1 MVCSYPIIKKLK
13 AIAPDGGHKYIIWKI
28 IIILI
33 MSVLKVKIE
42 GQRIR
47 YEVSKVRFSEDD
59 LQKANAWRWNDEKK
73 SLYRY
78 ENKLDILQDYD
89 TFDSFVAGVAIQDNG
104 EIYYELGGVKGE
116 IVKPNVLS
124 ALTHPILTAI
134 DDANDGD
141 GLTLVSADVY
151 DNENT
156 IYEYIVEVG
165 DRDAFDETLL
175 EIITIND
182 PITNEEYIVELRYDG
197 KKMIG
202 GTDGLSFREPASD
215 KSMFMLTVPKD
226 YADALGLGE
235 NRKLDNLL
243 RFEDFIKEENQKGRK
258 KPFNKV
264 KSVKDYMKIRE
275 DYIHSFIDEHERGVE
290 PEEEE

>member
-1 MVCSYPIIKKLK
+1 M
-13 AIAPDGGHKYIIWKI
+13 G
-28 IIILI
+28 
-33 MSVLKVKIE
+33 VLKVKVA

-59 LQKANAWRWNDEKK
+59 LQKANAWRWDDEKK

-104 EIYYELGGVKGE
+104 GIYYELGGVKGE

-124 ALTHPILTAI
+124 ALNHPILVAI
-134 DDANDGD
+134 DNANDGD
-141 GLTLVSADVY
+141 GLTLVSADVF
-151 DNENT
+151 DEENT

-165 DRDAFDETLL
+165 DGDLFDGSLL
-175 EIITIND
+175 EIITVSD
-182 PITNEEYIVELRYDG
+182 PITSVEYIVELRYDG
-197 KKMIG
+197 KKMKMIG
-202 GTDGLSFREPASD
+202 GADGLSFSEPATD
-215 KSMFMLTVPKD
+215 KSMFMLTVPND
-226 YADALGLGE
+226 YAVAIGLGE

-243 RFEDFIKEENQKGRK
+243 RFDDFIKEEKQKVGK
-258 KPFNKV
+258 KSAKNYV
-264 KSVKDYMKIRE
+264 KIRE

-290 PEEEE
+290 PDEEE

>member
-1 MVCSYPIIKKLK
+1 
-13 AIAPDGGHKYIIWKI
+13 
-28 IIILI
+28 
-33 MSVLKVKIE
+33 MSVLKVKVA

-59 LQKANAWRWNDEKK
+59 LQKANAWRWDDEKK

-78 ENKLDILQDYD
+78 DYKLDILQDYD
-89 TFDSFVAGVAIQDNG
+89 TFDNFVAGVAIQHNG
-104 EIYYELGGVKGE
+104 GIYYELGCDKGE
-116 IVKPNVLS
+116 VVKPNVLS

-134 DDANDGD
+134 DDANNGD

-156 IYEYIVEVG
+156 IYEYIIEVG
-165 DRDAFDETLL
+165 DGETFDASLL
-175 EIITIND
+175 EIITISD
-182 PITNEEYIVELRYDG
+182 PITSVEYIVELRYDG

-202 GTDGLSFREPASD
+202 GAGADGLSFSEPATD
-215 KSMFMLTVPKD
+215 KSMFMLTVPND
-226 YADALGLGE
+226 YAAAIGLGE

-243 RFEDFIKEENQKGRK
+243 RFDEFIKEECSKVRK
-258 KPFNKV
+258 RH
-264 KSVKDYMKIRE
+264 KDSKEYIKIRE

-290 PEEEE
+290 PDEEE

>member
-1 MVCSYPIIKKLK
+1 
-13 AIAPDGGHKYIIWKI
+13 
-28 IIILI
+28 
-33 MSVLKVKIE
+33 MSVLKVKVA

-59 LQKANAWRWNDEKK
+59 LQKANAWRWDDEKK

-78 ENKLDILQDYD
+78 DNKLDILRDYD
-89 TFDSFVAGVAIQDNG
+89 TFDNFVAGVAIQDNG

-156 IYEYIVEVG
+156 IYEYIIEVG
-165 DRDAFDETLL
+165 DGELFDGSLL
-175 EIITIND
+175 EIITVSD
-182 PITNEEYIVELRYDG
+182 PITSVEYIVELRYDG

-202 GTDGLSFREPASD
+202 ADGLSFSEPATD
-215 KSMFMLTVPKD
+215 KSMFMLTVPND
-226 YADALGLGE
+226 YAVALGLGE

-243 RFEDFIKEENQKGRK
+243 RFDDFIKEENTKVVK
-258 KPFNKV
+258 KRNKV
-264 KSVKDYMKIRE
+264 KSMKDYVKVRE
-275 DYIHSFIDEHERGVE
+275 DYIHSFIDEHEPDHDL
-290 PEEEE
+290 PEEE

>member
-1 MVCSYPIIKKLK
+1 
-13 AIAPDGGHKYIIWKI
+13 
-28 IIILI
+28 
-33 MSVLKVKIE
+33 MSVLKVKVA

-78 ENKLDILQDYD
+78 DNKLDILRDYD
-89 TFDSFVAGVAIQDNG
+89 NFVAGVAIQHNG
-104 EIYYELGGVKGE
+104 EIYYELGDNKGE
-116 IVKPNVLS
+116 IVKTNVLS

-141 GLTLVSADVY
+141 GLTLVSADVF

-165 DRDAFDETLL
+165 DGEPFDASLL
-175 EIITIND
+175 DIITVND
-182 PITNEEYIVELRYDG
+182 PITDEEYIVEVRYNG
-197 KKMIG
+197 KRMMG
-202 GTDGLSFREPASD
+202 GLDGLLFGDPMED
-215 KSMFMLTVPKD
+215 KSMFILNMPKD

-243 RFEDFIKEENQKGRK
+243 RFDDFIKEDNT
-258 KPFNKV
+258 KV
-264 KSVKDYMKIRE
+264 GKQPAANMVKTAKDYDKAAKDGYVKLRE